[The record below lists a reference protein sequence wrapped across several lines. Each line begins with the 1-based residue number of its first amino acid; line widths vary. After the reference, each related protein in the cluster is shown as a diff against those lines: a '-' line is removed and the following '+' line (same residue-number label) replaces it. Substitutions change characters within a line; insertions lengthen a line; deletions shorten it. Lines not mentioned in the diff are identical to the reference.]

1 MAHRVPKK
9 EIVWNISDTEYKVR
23 NVTYSV
29 FNDEEFYDLD
39 VTLKLSMIK
48 DLMVQEEIPTTID
61 FEKVTNLDVNI

>member
-9 EIVWNISDTEYKVR
+9 EVIWNISDIEYKVR
-23 NVTYSV
+23 NFPYSV

-61 FEKVTNLDVNI
+61 FDKVANFDVNI

>member
-23 NVTYSV
+23 NVPYSV